1 MCLVHLCI
9 LATGLVPVCNM
20 YLIIKKE
27 ISGETLMLIDS
38 QAHGTELIILFNLY
52 ILHSNVSY
60 LKAFYTSDTDLDSR
74 DQ

>member
-1 MCLVHLCI
+1 
-9 LATGLVPVCNM
+9 
-20 YLIIKKE
+20 
-27 ISGETLMLIDS
+27 MLIDS

-74 DQ
+74 DRPIK